1 MSMANKTLIQ
11 EYATAAAEAVAE
23 KVVAALME
31 ITDTLSE
38 DESGL
43 ENAWDEICVQVQGE
57 ESFFWD
63 TYREVIYSVT
73 QGELNNL
80 PYRDLAALWLQTD
93 DGWNWQSDV
102 EYEEQQVT
110 KSEKTLDTQRV
121 PYVLDA
127 ITEYILQERLLPIA
141 EEYTNENVAA
151 YLNGE
156 SAEDDDGDEEEEE
169 ELRERLIALMPRDS
183 IVMDLWDWDIHFEGE
198 SFGDITDA
206 AFFDDDELVQHS
218 EALAEDFLRWI
229 DGHGRDYNQ
238 QGSSSPDE
246 FAEWIGQQCLDFM
259 KKWHT
264 NVKLEFGI

>member
-1 MSMANKTLIQ
+1 MSMVNKALIQ
-11 EYATAAAEAVAE
+11 DYAAAVAEAVA
-23 KVVAALME
+23 KRVVTALME

-43 ENAWDEICVQVQGE
+43 GNAWDEICVQVQGE

-63 TYREVIYSVT
+63 TYREVICSVT

-110 KSEKTLDTQRV
+110 KSEKSLDTQRV

-127 ITEYILQERLLPIA
+127 ITEYILQEHLLPIA
-141 EEYTNENVAA
+141 QEYTNENVAA
-151 YLNGE
+151 YLRGE
-156 SAEDDDGDEEEEE
+156 STEDDDRDNEEE

-183 IVMDLWDWDIHFEGE
+183 MVMDLWDWDIHFENE
-198 SFGDITDA
+198 SFADIVDP
-206 AFFDDDELVQHS
+206 AFLDDEGLAQHA
-218 EALAEDFLRWI
+218 EALADDFLRWI
-229 DGHGRDYNQ
+229 DEFGMAYNQ
-238 QGSSSPDE
+238 QGWSSPDE
-246 FAEWIGQQCLDFM
+246 FADWIGHQCLDFM
-259 KKWHT
+259 KRWRDNAK
-264 NVKLEFGI
+264 KALGQ